1 MKKEAMTNMAT
12 ENEIIRHGSFGPIVW
27 DTATGETRAAT
38 QYDMDHLP
46 VGPDLTEE
54 EEASIPED

>member
-1 MKKEAMTNMAT
+1 MTT
-12 ENEIIRHGSFGPIVW
+12 TTEIIRHGSFGPIVW

-46 VGPDLTEE
+46 VGEDLTEE
-54 EEASIPED
+54 EEELILED

>member
-1 MKKEAMTNMAT
+1 MAT
-12 ENEIIRHGSFGPIVW
+12 TTTTEIIRHGSFGPIVW

-46 VGPDLTEE
+46 VGEDLTEE
-54 EEASIPED
+54 EEASIQE